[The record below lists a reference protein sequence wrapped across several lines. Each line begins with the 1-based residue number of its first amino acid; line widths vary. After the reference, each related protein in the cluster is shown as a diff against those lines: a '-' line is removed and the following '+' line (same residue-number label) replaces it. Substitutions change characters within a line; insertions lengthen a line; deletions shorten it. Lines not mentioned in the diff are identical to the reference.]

1 MDTTLDFLVAEAYKA
16 RSFSYSPYS
25 EYRVGASL
33 LCSDGT
39 VYTGCNIENASY
51 SATVCAERV
60 AIFKAISDGKRDF
73 KALCVVGGK
82 GEKGDFAP
90 PCGVCL
96 QVISEFCSP
105 YFTILLVSG
114 GKTKSYTLADFL
126 PNAFS
131 ASDIK

>member
-1 MDTTLDFLVAEAYKA
+1 MDTTLDFLVAEADKA
-16 RSFSYSPYS
+16 RNFSYSPYS
-25 EYRVGASL
+25 EYKVGASL

-60 AIFKAISDGKRDF
+60 ALFKALSEGKRGFKAI
-73 KALCVVGGK
+73 AIVGGK
-82 GEKGDFAP
+82 GENPDFSP

-96 QVISEFCSP
+96 QVLSEFCSP
-105 YFTILLVSG
+105 DLQILLLLN
-114 GKTKSYTLADFL
+114 GKIKSYTIKDFL

-131 ASDIK
+131 SADMK